1 MKKLFV
7 VLVAV
12 LSLTSLN
19 AQSKI
24 AHVNSQKLLDTLP
37 SRKYAM
43 QQLQD
48 FEAAGV
54 KELQEMEA
62 DLQSTYKKYM
72 ADQANLSPVMRQYEE
87 EKLQKKQ
94 YAIQQREQEL
104 QQQITN
110 LSNELNAPI
119 LKRVQKA
126 VEIVSDRKKVNY
138 VIDETVTLYFKGG
151 VDLTNEVM
159 AELLRLDKEET
170 NK

>member
-7 VLVAV
+7 VLMAV
-12 LSLTSLN
+12 LSLSAVN
-19 AQSKI
+19 AQSKV

-62 DLQSTYKKYM
+62 DLQNVYKKYM
-72 ADQANLSPVMRQYEE
+72 ADQPNLSPVMRQYEE

-151 VDLTNEVM
+151 MDLTNEVM
-159 AELLRLDKEET
+159 TELLRLDKEAT
-170 NK
+170 GK

>member
-12 LSLTSLN
+12 LSLSAVN
-19 AQSKI
+19 AQSKV

-62 DLQSTYKKYM
+62 DLQNVYKKYM
-72 ADQANLSPVMRQYEE
+72 ADQPNLSPVMRQYEE

-151 VDLTNEVM
+151 MDLTNEVM
-159 AELLRLDKEET
+159 TELLRLDKEASG
-170 NK
+170 K